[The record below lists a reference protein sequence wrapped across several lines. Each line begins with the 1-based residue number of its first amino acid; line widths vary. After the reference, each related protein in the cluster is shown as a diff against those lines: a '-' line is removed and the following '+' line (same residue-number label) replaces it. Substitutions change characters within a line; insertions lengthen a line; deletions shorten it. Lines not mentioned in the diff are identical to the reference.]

1 LEAQSI
7 EKVWRIKSPSMLIK
21 ITTKLGKKL
30 KLTGQT
36 HLLSLD
42 QTFGLVWKQA
52 NSLNS
57 TDIIASIR
65 DLPIETLSNSDIYW
79 DEIAKVEVIHSK
91 DPFVYDLT
99 IPNTHNFLVNGI
111 IVHNTAAVIRE
122 PETGEMSL
130 EAGALVLADKG
141 ICGIDEFD
149 KMGSE
154 DRVAIHEALEQ
165 HTISIA
171 KAGIIATLNARTSV
185 LAAANPKLGRFNPF
199 KDPIEN
205 VNLPPTL
212 LSRFDLL
219 FIMQDRPDADIDAQ
233 KAEHILKL
241 HRTGSTE
248 QEPPIPPELLT
259 KYIAYA
265 RQNVLPRLSDEASQ
279 RILEYY
285 KDLRSESRGS
295 DEEGGAPMLAIT
307 PRQLE
312 SLVRLSEARAKMAL
326 RNEVLYEDASSVIR
340 LMEQCMNQLGRD
352 VETGRFDAD
361 RLMTGQSTRTR
372 SKIMRIEEVVY
383 RVERRSEEG
392 GKVVDI
398 VKEAEEQGL
407 EERDVLKVIEDMKRD
422 GLLYEPRDGWVKKI

>member
-1 LEAQSI
+1 
-7 EKVWRIKSPSMLIK
+7 
-21 ITTKLGKKL
+21 
-30 KLTGQT
+30 
-36 HLLSLD
+36 
-42 QTFGLVWKQA
+42 
-52 NSLNS
+52 
-57 TDIIASIR
+57 
-65 DLPIETLSNSDIYW
+65 
-79 DEIAKVEVIHSK
+79 
-91 DPFVYDLT
+91 
-99 IPNTHNFLVNGI
+99 
-111 IVHNTAAVIRE
+111 
-122 PETGEMSL
+122 
-130 EAGALVLADKG
+130 
-141 ICGIDEFD
+141 
-149 KMGSE
+149 E

-165 HTISIA
+165 HTISVA

-233 KAEHILKL
+233 KAEHILRL

-248 QEPPIPPELLT
+248 REPPIPPELLT

-285 KDLRSESRGS
+285 KDLRSESRES
-295 DEEGGAPMLAIT
+295 DEEGGAPMVAIT

-372 SKIMRIEEVVY
+372 SKIVRIEEIAY

-422 GLLYEPRDGWVKKI
+422 GLLYEPREGWVKKI